1 MKLQHI
7 AILLAAGIGAGCS
20 TSPAPQSGETADL
33 VLYNGKILTIRSED
47 LRSLAVIY
55 DMTAEDLTD
64 QLMGWGVL
72 PMGTELD

>member
-1 MKLQHI
+1 
-7 AILLAAGIGAGCS
+7 
-20 TSPAPQSGETADL
+20 
-33 VLYNGKILTIRSED
+33 VLTIRSED

-72 PMGTELD
+72 PQGTELD